1 MSAPVSRSSTR
12 DFSPPEIARTAV
24 VRLSMPHVALT
35 GAHAPGTVRLYELV
49 VGQDI
54 AVRSGR
60 FVTRPAMYFSISGDI
75 SANRFFC
82 EPAPRRLWCKWPLEP
97 GRSAFHLAMN
107 VGIRLWRAAI
117 SLTAVLKSAAL
128 SAASNALSKA
138 IAASYTPGPV
148 SV

>member
-24 VRLSMPHVALT
+24 VRLSMPQVALT
-35 GAHAPGTVRLYELV
+35 GAHAPGTVRLYELI
-49 VGQDI
+49 VGQKI
-54 AVRSGR
+54 AVSSGR

-82 EPAPRRLWCKWPLEP
+82 EPAPRRLWCRWPLEP

-117 SLTAVLKSAAL
+117 FLTACFERAPLSPRPHAL
-128 SAASNALSKA
+128 FKTHDAL
-138 IAASYTPGPV
+138 
-148 SV
+148 

>member
-12 DFSPPEIARTAV
+12 DFPPPESAGTAV

-35 GAHAPGTVRLYELV
+35 GAHAPGTVRLYELI
-49 VGQDI
+49 VGQNI

-107 VGIRLWRAAI
+107 VGIRPWRAAI
-117 SLTAVLKSAAL
+117 SLTAVLKSAPLFPAPHPP
-128 SAASNALSKA
+128 SQAVAAP
-138 IAASYTPGPV
+138 YTPRPGLP
-148 SV
+148 

>member
-35 GAHAPGTVRLYELV
+35 GAHAPGTVRLYELI
-49 VGQDI
+49 VGQNI

-107 VGIRLWRAAI
+107 VGIRLWRPA
-117 SLTAVLKSAAL
+117 LFFTAAL
-128 SAASNALSKA
+128 QNDRLSPAVHASVPGRA
-138 IAASYTPGPV
+138 TPLAP
-148 SV
+148 